1 MDPTEQD
8 NEFLLGS
15 PVSQVK
21 KAKTGKPVNPAKQV
35 GKFLL
40 VSPVSQVKKAKT
52 RKQASQVKPVLLA
65 TLGSLWKGIS

>member
-1 MDPTEQD
+1 
-8 NEFLLGS
+8 LLAS

-21 KAKTGKPVNPAKQV
+21 KAKTGKTVNQVKQ
-35 GKFLL
+35 GCKFLL

-65 TLGSLWKGIS
+65 TLGSLWKGI